1 MEADETM
8 KNPMRKKTE
17 HAEKASRNESLSLT
31 GALLNREAHVELQGT
46 HEALLEGCK
55 GIVEYREDLIRVN
68 IRQGQLAV
76 GGRNLELSCVS
87 EDSMIVRGY
96 INKIEFCQ

>member
-1 MEADETM
+1 M
-8 KNPMRKKTE
+8 
-17 HAEKASRNESLSLT
+17 
-31 GALLNREAHVELQGT
+31 
-46 HEALLEGCK
+46 EGCK

-68 IRQGQLAV
+68 LRQGQLAV